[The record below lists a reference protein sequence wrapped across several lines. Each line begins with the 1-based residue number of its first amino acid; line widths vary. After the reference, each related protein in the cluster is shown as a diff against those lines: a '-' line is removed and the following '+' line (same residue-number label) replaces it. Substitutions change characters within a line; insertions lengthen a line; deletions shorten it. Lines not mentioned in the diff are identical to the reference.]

1 MKPKKKTFRWPLLAA
16 ALVLLGMAIG
26 STAAKYIHR
35 QEMTG
40 KVSFTARLADDIRL
54 LERKAEPAESGPSNY
69 TLTGETVESNTY
81 SLMPG
86 VDVPKDPYVRITGK
100 TPIPAWLYV
109 EVVDNTNNAIS
120 YTVDENWTLL
130 PDITGKHGGK
140 VYSYSEKLTQT
151 GDLTFYILDGGEDAL
166 ITVSDTYLSLGAEE
180 EVLTFYA
187 YLYEAIDDK
196 DSLAVYK
203 ENNP

>member
-54 LERKAEPAESGPSNY
+54 LEREAVPAQSGDSNY

-109 EVVDNTNNAIS
+109 EVVDSTNNAIS
-120 YTVDENWTLL
+120 YTADEKWTLL
-130 PDITGKHGGK
+130 SDIIGKHDGT
-140 VYSYSEKLTQT
+140 VYYYSEKLTQT